1 MFRTLIFILLFAL
14 SGCSAIAELETK
26 TEAKEAKK
34 KALEFLVGKGID
46 DINAKNSWREKE
58 TLHDGEDEWEPEIAK
73 ALIVVGANV
82 NIKDNY
88 GETPF
93 YRAKAYGNLDVVQI
107 LKDAGGGRE

>member
-1 MFRTLIFILLFAL
+1 MSIGLCNEKCAIIYTIGEKMFRTLIFILLFAL

-58 TLHDGEDEWEPEIAK
+58 TLHDGEDECGSRK
-73 ALIVVGANV
+73 
-82 NIKDNY
+82 
-88 GETPF
+88 
-93 YRAKAYGNLDVVQI
+93 
-107 LKDAGGGRE
+107 

>member
-73 ALIVVGANV
+73 ALIAML
-82 NIKDNY
+82 ISKIIMARHR
-88 GETPF
+88 F
-93 YRAKAYGNLDVVQI
+93 I
-107 LKDAGGGRE
+107 GRKHMEIWMWFRF

>member
-46 DINAKNSWREKE
+46 DIMPKTPGEKKKRCMTGKMSGAGNSKGINR
-58 TLHDGEDEWEPEIAK
+58 
-73 ALIVVGANV
+73 
-82 NIKDNY
+82 
-88 GETPF
+88 
-93 YRAKAYGNLDVVQI
+93 RRCQC
-107 LKDAGGGRE
+107 